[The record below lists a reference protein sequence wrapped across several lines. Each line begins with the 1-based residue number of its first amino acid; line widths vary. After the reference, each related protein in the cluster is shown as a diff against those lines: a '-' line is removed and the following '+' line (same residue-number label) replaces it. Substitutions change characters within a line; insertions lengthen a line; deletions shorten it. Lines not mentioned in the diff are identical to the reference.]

1 MAKQAYARA
10 MELDPIDRL
19 EDKIK
24 LLVEMVTQ
32 LRGEQ
37 AKAADDNARLVQE
50 IEMLRGRIAGAQGV
64 QAELDALRGE
74 RDAIRS
80 RVADMLSQL
89 ESI

>member
-1 MAKQAYARA
+1 MAKQAFARA
-10 MELDPIDRL
+10 TDLDPIDRL

-24 LLVEMVTQ
+24 LLVEMVTR
-32 LRGEQ
+32 LRTEQ
-37 AKAADDNARLVQE
+37 ARAESDNARLVQE
-50 IEMLRGRIAGAQGV
+50 IEMLRSRIAGAQGV

>member
-1 MAKQAYARA
+1 MAKQAVDPTTD
-10 MELDPIDRL
+10 LDPIDRL
-19 EDKIK
+19 ENKIK
-24 LLVEMVTQ
+24 LLVEMVAR

-37 AKAADDNARLVQE
+37 AKAAEDHARLVQE
-50 IEMLRGRIAGAQGV
+50 IDALRGRLGSAQGA

-80 RVADMLSQL
+80 RVAEMLSQL

>member
-1 MAKQAYARA
+1 MAKQAVARTT
-10 MELDPIDRL
+10 ELEPIDRL

-24 LLVEMVTQ
+24 LLVQMLTQ

-37 AKAADDNARLVQE
+37 AAAADDHARLVQE
-50 IEMLRGRIAGAQGV
+50 IDALRARLGSAQGA

-80 RVADMLSQL
+80 RVADMLSEL